1 MLRGIKHNYSSLNDV
16 ALLFLFSQVGSET
29 WDSVCRFRPLN
40 VPTLK
45 NELEQQS
52 NSVVEIDTL
61 SHPTISVSTTTLLHN
76 PNLHPWL
83 KLEYHT
89 DRRFAVDG
97 RKFFHANLTLVLIKL
112 GTAHDNK
119 EELPTSAFHLAN
131 AFFVAL
137 YHQGW

>member
-61 SHPTISVSTTTLLHN
+61 SHPTISVSTTTLHHN

-83 KLEYHT
+83 NLEYHT

-119 EELPTSAFHLAN
+119 DKLPKSSLHLTN
-131 AFFVAL
+131 LFFVAL